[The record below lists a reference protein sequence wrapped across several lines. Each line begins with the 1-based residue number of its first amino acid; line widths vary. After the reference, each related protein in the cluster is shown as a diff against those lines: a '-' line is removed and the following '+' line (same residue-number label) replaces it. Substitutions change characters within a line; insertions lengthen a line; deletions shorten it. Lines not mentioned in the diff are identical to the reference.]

1 MTNQKN
7 LSVALNLI
15 LNISR
20 KYSEC
25 RLHTPGSCTLESKR
39 TRILEPCR
47 RTCGERSK
55 DVSITSQRRAESV
68 YKTQIS
74 RNLLCHEPLL
84 YYLLAIYLLPHRDFT
99 TSITGHRTT
108 TLFL

>member
-68 YKTQIS
+68 YKTQICVSCVMNPFFTTCS
-74 RNLLCHEPLL
+74 RSI
-84 YYLLAIYLLPHRDFT
+84 YYLIAIFT